1 MKKIS
6 NAQAL
11 RRVQDDLKQNY
22 DPNKKLV
29 TICAGTGCRGYGCIK
44 VKEELEAEI
53 KKQNLNVE
61 VRATGCFGFC
71 EKGPLVV
78 IHPEKVF
85 YQQVKI
91 KDVPDIISK
100 TVATG
105 EVLEKL
111 LYRDPQ
117 SNETVMREEDVP
129 FYKKQHRLVFGQNGM
144 IDPTRIEDYL
154 ILGGYS
160 ALAKVLS
167 DMTPEGVIS
176 EVKKAGLRGRGGG
189 GFAAGLK
196 WESCRRAHGSPKYV
210 IGNGDEGDPGAYMDR
225 SLMEGNPHSVI
236 EGMIIGA
243 YAIGAS
249 EGYIY
254 VRNEYPLAVLH
265 LTLAIASAKEAGLL
279 GKNILGTDFSFDI
292 HINKG
297 GGAFVCGES
306 SALFASIEG
315 RAGEPRAKYI
325 HAVEKGL
332 WDKPTCLNNVETWA
346 NVPIIINQGA
356 DAYASVGTEGS
367 KGTKIFSLVGKINNT
382 GLIEVPM
389 GITLREIVYDMG
401 GGIPNGR
408 KFKAVQ
414 TGGPSGGCIPES
426 LLDLQVDFDKLYE
439 VGSMMGSG
447 GMIVMDDRSCMVD
460 VAKYFLGF
468 LQEESCGKCVPC
480 REGVRRMHEILEDI
494 CAGKGKKGDVEL
506 LEHISTGVADGSLCA
521 LGGSAPNPVL
531 STIKYF
537 REEYEAHIK
546 DHRCPA
552 GVCKALI
559 TYSINPDKCTGCGL
573 CIKVCP
579 TQATSGEKKKPH
591 TINNDLCTRCGACI
605 ESCKFDAI
613 TVE

>member
-53 KKQNLNVE
+53 AKQKMDVD

-78 IHPEKVF
+78 IHPEKIF

-189 GFAAGLK
+189 GFAAG
-196 WESCRRAHGSPKYV
+196 R
-210 IGNGDEGDPGAYMDR
+210 
-225 SLMEGNPHSVI
+225 
-236 EGMIIGA
+236 
-243 YAIGAS
+243 
-249 EGYIY
+249 
-254 VRNEYPLAVLH
+254 
-265 LTLAIASAKEAGLL
+265 
-279 GKNILGTDFSFDI
+279 
-292 HINKG
+292 
-297 GGAFVCGES
+297 
-306 SALFASIEG
+306 
-315 RAGEPRAKYI
+315 
-325 HAVEKGL
+325 
-332 WDKPTCLNNVETWA
+332 
-346 NVPIIINQGA
+346 
-356 DAYASVGTEGS
+356 
-367 KGTKIFSLVGKINNT
+367 
-382 GLIEVPM
+382 
-389 GITLREIVYDMG
+389 
-401 GGIPNGR
+401 
-408 KFKAVQ
+408 
-414 TGGPSGGCIPES
+414 
-426 LLDLQVDFDKLYE
+426 
-439 VGSMMGSG
+439 
-447 GMIVMDDRSCMVD
+447 
-460 VAKYFLGF
+460 
-468 LQEESCGKCVPC
+468 
-480 REGVRRMHEILEDI
+480 
-494 CAGKGKKGDVEL
+494 
-506 LEHISTGVADGSLCA
+506 
-521 LGGSAPNPVL
+521 
-531 STIKYF
+531 
-537 REEYEAHIK
+537 
-546 DHRCPA
+546 
-552 GVCKALI
+552 
-559 TYSINPDKCTGCGL
+559 
-573 CIKVCP
+573 
-579 TQATSGEKKKPH
+579 
-591 TINNDLCTRCGACI
+591 
-605 ESCKFDAI
+605 
-613 TVE
+613 